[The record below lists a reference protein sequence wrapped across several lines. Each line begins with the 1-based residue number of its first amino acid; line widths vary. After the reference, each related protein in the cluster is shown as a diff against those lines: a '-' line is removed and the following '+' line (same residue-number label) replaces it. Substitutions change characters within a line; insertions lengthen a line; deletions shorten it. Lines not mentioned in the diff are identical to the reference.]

1 MGGLREEPAN
11 ANMIG
16 MFPVGVLVSRDAA
29 FLCPSGLY
37 YCVGYSGLMGIVKP
51 QSLTIMAIDIIN
63 TAIILYA
70 PQKQPNNRHYSKKRF
85 G

>member
-1 MGGLREEPAN
+1 MGELREEPAN

-16 MFPVGVLVSRDAA
+16 MFLVGVLASRDAA

-37 YCVGYSGLMGIVKP
+37 YCVGYSGLMAIVKP

-63 TAIILYA
+63 TAIICTTKTA
-70 PQKQPNNRHYSKKRF
+70 KQSAQF
-85 G
+85 EEAIWLI